1 MEELGHL
8 TIAQIHSLKVRPY
21 PFSQTSPWCI
31 TGLRIVHELSAL
43 RVLPQLWCNQLSHAN
58 LCSDSSIVKA
68 SPRVARS
75 TTVASWK
82 FTVGTLL
89 PVLVADPSRAHAIAG
104 IGGL

>member
-1 MEELGHL
+1 VN
-8 TIAQIHSLKVRPY
+8 S
-21 PFSQTSPWCI
+21 
-31 TGLRIVHELSAL
+31 VHELSAIVQIL
-43 RVLPQLWCNQLSHAN
+43 RVLTQLWRNHGSCDTLAGIDDKSVISRKPLVRFEH
-58 LCSDSSIVKA
+58 CDA

-89 PVLVADPSRAHAIAG
+89 PVLVADPSRAHALAG